1 MILRKTLSIMLV
13 LGLIIGGLPIF
24 FSQNAEAAAV
34 VVVERDDSA
43 FDIMASRGYLYVDV
57 SRFEDEGG
65 EPIPG
70 YTMLV
75 EWDYCYM
82 ELNPLAGFLQTKR
95 VHKTATLI
103 SDEKGEASYVFDLP
117 NGCWTENAWLRGA
130 AQGWQS
136 PPDFFLG
143 QMASRSLHLD
153 LYTQPSGATGYAI
166 ARADTLGL
174 IQDWYELVPYEI
186 STSYAKPVLVYG
198 SKAYAGSAKLIVSA
212 LPTIYSAGTTA
223 AEPSHQMLSSA
234 SATFGTVVDYKRTAN
249 SWFCS
254 FYSTGMAS
262 ITGRFTPENV
272 RSSFGDQAVLGGS
285 EIVQGGLKVTSQSS
299 ASPNV
304 WTISNADIYG
314 PRIDLKFAGTSGQS
328 NLRYQIYVNG
338 ALVYPEQGGWQS
350 GGAREFSVNLPFSL
364 DGLLGNAKMD
374 LSIRAY
380 STTSV
385 GSTTCLDMQMVVPQK
400 AEFVLSDLTE
410 DVTSTALSL
419 ITSTTVTADLSG
431 HWGEWQISGMSST
444 LTDEDLVP
452 VNACITRIYPMVI
465 SNPRFDK
472 TPIAGGGNG
481 LKFDAYNL
489 KSEAANETV
498 YLSLIADDNTTVWA
512 TTVGQ
517 QSYPAWVNES
527 QFTTVHLTD
536 ISFPAEPRK
545 EYNLRITSGGAITEI
560 PVVFYP
566 AELDPEEIY
575 DQKEELDEI
584 RDSFATAN
592 AAALKA
598 YYDWAVEMELL
609 NVEMAS
615 QIENYSKIF
624 ESFEALDELEAA
636 KDASLRAAEMITALK
651 EICKGDPA
659 GTNIGELEA
668 LGIGIW
674 NSYLAALLHREAAVG
689 YEAGDTAFANSTAS
703 DAWYIDLNG
712 KRIYVG
718 WNDKGGE
725 YNDPSS
731 LAMWIGL
738 AVALIAGGLV
748 FLVSWT
754 RIPKL
759 MPKGGSKTMRQ
770 IKAVAPLLIAIVAA
784 VVVALVGFFVTAEI
798 VVGIEAALADLG
810 SLFG

>member
-1 MILRKTLSIMLV
+1 MILRKTLSIIMV
-13 LGLIIGGLPIF
+13 LGLLIGGLPIF
-24 FSQNAEAAAV
+24 FSQSAEAAAV
-34 VVVERDDSA
+34 VVVERDDGAHSLT
-43 FDIMASRGYLYVDV
+43 DSKGYLYVDV

-103 SDEKGEASYVFDLP
+103 SDEKGEASYVFELP

-136 PPDFFLG
+136 PPDYFLG

-166 ARADTLGL
+166 ARADTLGI
-174 IQDWYELVPYEI
+174 IQSWYEMDEYDCSITFDASHFEVLG
-186 STSYAKPVLVYG
+186 SKSYAGAAKFSVTYTP
-198 SKAYAGSAKLIVSA
+198 SPKAKWSDSLPSLTNTPSA
-212 LPTIYSAGTTA
+212 TAGTIQ
-223 AEPSHQMLSSA
+223 E
-234 SATFGTVVDYKRTAN
+234 Y
-249 SWFCS
+249 
-254 FYSTGMAS
+254 
-262 ITGRFTPENV
+262 V
-272 RSSFGDQAVLGGS
+272 RS
-285 EIVQGGLKVTSQSS
+285 
-299 ASPNV
+299 
-304 WTISNADIYG
+304 
-314 PRIDLKFAGTSGQS
+314 GQ
-328 NLRYQIYVNG
+328 
-338 ALVYPEQGGWQS
+338 
-350 GGAREFSVNLPFSL
+350 
-364 DGLLGNAKMD
+364 GNAWGGD
-374 LSIRAY
+374 NVYQPGQLSQNNFRALFGSGAY
-380 STTSV
+380 IASGFGADAQDNLWVS
-385 GSTTCLDMQMVVPQK
+385 GSTTINNPMSHKISNCTSPGGTMTFQTFVSGDYSTQKFYQVRINGETVIPSTGSYLDVSVRRDHEIQLPEAGSIFDLDIRTYTTGGYFKAIPCAFIMAQK
-400 AEFVLSDLTE
+400 AEWILSSLGEDTTETQIDLG
-410 DVTSTALSL
+410 VG
-419 ITSTTVTADLSG
+419 TVTIDLSG

-452 VNACITRIYPMVI
+452 VNARITGIYPMVI
-465 SNPRFDK
+465 SNPRFDR
-472 TPIAGGGNG
+472 TPIAGAGNG
-481 LKFDAYNL
+481 LKFDVYNL
-489 KSEAANETV
+489 ESSDATATV
-498 YLSLIADDNTTVWA
+498 YLSLIADDNTTVWS

-517 QSYPAWVNES
+517 ASYPAWVNES

-566 AELDPEEIY
+566 AELDPDELYE
-575 DQKEELDEI
+575 QKEELDEI

-624 ESFEALDELEAA
+624 ENLDALDELEAA

-668 LGIGIW
+668 LGQGIW

-712 KRIYVG
+712 MRIYVG

-759 MPKGGSKTMRQ
+759 LPKGGSKAMKR
-770 IKAVAPLLIAIVAA
+770 IKAVAPLLIAVVAA

-798 VVGIEAALADLG
+798 VVGVEAALADLG

>member
-1 MILRKTLSIMLV
+1 MILRKTLSIIMV
-13 LGLIIGGLPIF
+13 LGLLIGGLPIF
-24 FSQNAEAAAV
+24 FSQSAEAAAV
-34 VVVERDDSA
+34 VVVEMDDGA
-43 FDIMASRGYLYVDV
+43 HDFTASRGYLYVDV

-174 IQDWYELVPYEI
+174 IEDWYELVPYEH
-186 STSYAKPVLVYG
+186 STDHEYPVLVYG
-198 SKAYAGSAKLIVSA
+198 SGTYAGSTKLLVSVVHKSTSA
-212 LPTIYSAGTTA
+212 LLADPTSSVGTIT
-223 AEPSHQMLSSA
+223 E
-234 SATFGTVVDYKRTAN
+234 YE
-249 SWFCS
+249 
-254 FYSTGMAS
+254 STPRAS
-262 ITGRFTPENV
+262 IRYATADYVESRIKE
-272 RSSFGDQAVLGGS
+272 SFGSGATIEGATNG
-285 EIVQGGLKVTSQSS
+285 EIMVTSNDMNNPSR
-299 ASPNV
+299 V
-304 WTISNADIYG
+304 TIHNADVNG
-314 PRIDLKFAGTSGQS
+314 PMMKVRWDSDTHQAQMKLQIRVNGEVVYPADGGWMTGSSTSAKEFDIGMIFRPDNQS
-328 NLRYQIYVNG
+328 NVDIEILTYFTTS
-338 ALVYPEQGGWQS
+338 P
-350 GGAREFSVNLPFSL
+350 SVKRLSL
-364 DGLLGNAKMD
+364 DLYPPM
-374 LSIRAY
+374 
-380 STTSV
+380 
-385 GSTTCLDMQMVVPQK
+385 K
-400 AEFVLSDLTE
+400 AEFILSDLTE
-410 DVTSTALSL
+410 ESTSTNLGIISGKS
-419 ITSTTVTADLSG
+419 INTDLTG

-452 VNACITRIYPMVI
+452 VNAEIKGIYPLVI

-472 TPIAGGGNG
+472 TPIAGAGNG

-489 KSEAANETV
+489 KSSNATATV
-498 YLSLIADDNTTVWA
+498 YLSLIADGNTTVWS

-517 QSYPAWVNES
+517 ASYPAWVNES

-566 AELDPEEIY
+566 AELDPDEVYE
-575 DQKEELDEI
+575 QKEELDEI

-636 KDASLRAAEMITALK
+636 KDASTRAAEMITALK

-668 LGIGIW
+668 LGQGIW

-689 YEAGDTAFANSTAS
+689 YEAGDTAFANSTAN

-759 MPKGGSKTMRQ
+759 LPKGGSKTMRQ
-770 IKAVAPLLIAIVAA
+770 IKAVAPLLIAVVAA
-784 VVVALVGFFVTAEI
+784 VVVAFVGFFVTAE
-798 VVGIEAALADLG
+798 VVAGVEAALADLG